1 MGNIVSTSAYRT
13 MRFAVL
19 LVFVALAVTAILAKD
34 LRADESTAA
43 PVTTPVTEGTGSTS
57 EATEG
62 TSAASTQAPAT
73 TEGNGASTISST
85 SVLLLSV
92 AMCLFKF

>member
-1 MGNIVSTSAYRT
+1 

-19 LVFVALAVTAILAKD
+19 LVFVALTVTAIMAKD
-34 LRADESTAA
+34 LRADTSTAA
-43 PVTTPVTEGTGSTS
+43 PVTTPVTEGTGSTVTVS
-57 EATEG
+57 GGTEG
-62 TSAASTQAPAT
+62 TGSTASSQAPAT

>member
-1 MGNIVSTSAYRT
+1 
-13 MRFAVL
+13 MRFSIL
-19 LVFVALAVTAILAKD
+19 LVFVALTVMAIMAKD
-34 LRADESTAA
+34 LRADTSTAA
-43 PVTTPVTEGTGSTS
+43 PVTTPVTEGTGSTVTVS
-57 EATEG
+57 GGTEG
-62 TSAASTQAPAT
+62 TGSTASSQAPAT

>member
-1 MGNIVSTSAYRT
+1 
-13 MRFAVL
+13 MRFAIL
-19 LVFVALAVTAILAKD
+19 LVFVALTVTAIMAKD
-34 LRADESTAA
+34 LRADTSTAA

-62 TSAASTQAPAT
+62 TGTTAASTQAPAT